1 MFKDYDELHN
11 LQQTADVL
19 ATADDWPELY
29 DEDRL
34 RNNEV
39 PVYSVTY
46 MGDMYVDFDLARET
60 ASKIRNCKNFIT
72 NVLYHDALNH
82 KTDEVMK
89 QLFAF
94 RDDTID

>member
-1 MFKDYDELHN
+1 MFKDYDELHT
-11 LQQTADVL
+11 LQKTADLL

-39 PVYSVTY
+39 PVYSATY
-46 MGDMYVDFDLARET
+46 MEDMYVHFDFAKET

-72 NVLYHDALNH
+72 NVLYHNALNG

-89 QLFAF
+89 QLFAL
-94 RDDTID
+94 RDDNID